1 MNEVLDPLLRIPGV
15 RCVVLGTP
23 DGVPIASGGDVNLAA
38 AAAELDA
45 DTGRGAEAVCGLC
58 AGWLASLAP
67 SLGLVAWDLPQR
79 IVLRAA
85 RGTIVVRRNSNAL
98 LIAMLDPGA
107 QAEDLRLPMEGA
119 IARLNRVARRPRL
132 NAPAPALPSRESSNG
147 AASEHAGHDV
157 LPFANELPG

>member
-23 DGVPIASGGDVNLAA
+23 DGVPIASGGATNL
-38 AAAELDA
+38 
-45 DTGRGAEAVCGLC
+45 DTGVEESGDRSGGADALCGLV
-58 AGWLASLAP
+58 AGWLASLGP

-79 IVLRAA
+79 FVLRAA
-85 RGTIVVRRNSNAL
+85 RGTIVVRRNPNAL
-98 LIAMLDPGA
+98 LIALLDPGA

-119 IARLNRVARRPRL
+119 VTRLNRVARRPRTP
-132 NAPAPALPSRESSNG
+132 APAPALPSREG
-147 AASEHAGHDV
+147 AKGPASDNADNDV

>member
-1 MNEVLDPLLRIPGV
+1 VNEVLDPLLRVPGV

-23 DGVPIASGGDVNLAA
+23 DGVPIASGGDLSLTV
-38 AAAELDA
+38 AAEPELGGGLGA
-45 DTGRGAEAVCGLC
+45 DAVCGLV
-58 AGWLASLAP
+58 AGWLASLGP

-85 RGTIVVRRNSNAL
+85 RNTIVVRRSPNAL

-119 IARLNRVARRPRL
+119 LARLQRVARRPRTSS
-132 NAPAPALPSRESSNG
+132 PPPALPSRDSHKG
-147 AASEHAGHDV
+147 PASENADNDV